1 LRKGIKGN
9 AVVAGRFDA
18 LVDRGFVADAD
29 KSILSI
35 YRRFV
40 SEKKADE
47 SMFLSIEG
55 LSEKGRQTSRYLLI
69 EGSSQMPTSRYL
81 SIHRRFVSEKKGR
94 RVDMLVDRGFVSGRK
109 ADESIFVDQRFV
121 FADADESIYSSIHR
135 RFVSEKKGRRV
146 DMLVDRGFVS
156 GRKADES
163 IFVDRRFVFADAD
176 ESIYLS
182 ERQDISQGLGGKP
195 HLLFKQ

>member
-1 LRKGIKGN
+1 L
-9 AVVAGRFDA
+9 
-18 LVDRGFVADAD
+18 
-29 KSILSI
+29 
-35 YRRFV
+35 
-40 SEKKADE
+40 
-47 SMFLSIEG
+47 
-55 LSEKGRQTSRYLLI
+55 
-69 EGSSQMPTSRYL
+69 
-81 SIHRRFVSEKKGR
+81 
-94 RVDMLVDRGFVSGRK
+94 
-109 ADESIFVDQRFV
+109 
-121 FADADESIYSSIHR
+121 SIHR